1 MSFKSRSNS
10 FKMHLK
16 SFQVKLSYKNQ
27 RGLKCPYFCACGVIK
42 INTIKAKSMAALT
55 GGLEKFENSKDIVKN
70 ADFKSLETFIK
81 QYLNTADKK
90 QRAELS
96 EEFRKRHLELY
107 EFLKSNSEL
116 VNAETEIN
124 KMISDALQGMTKEK
138 ENQELNNLFET
149 IRESEKS

>member
-1 MSFKSRSNS
+1 
-10 FKMHLK
+10 
-16 SFQVKLSYKNQ
+16 
-27 RGLKCPYFCACGVIK
+27 
-42 INTIKAKSMAALT
+42 MAALT

-81 QYLNTADKK
+81 QYLNIADKK

>member
-10 FKMHLK
+10 FKTHSK

-124 KMISDALQGMTKEK
+124 KMISDIMNGDTASSEDKKLS
-138 ENQELNNLFET
+138 NLFE
-149 IRESEKS
+149 IIEEGIK

>member
-10 FKMHLK
+10 FKTHLK

-81 QYLNTADKK
+81 QYLNAADKK

-124 KMISDALQGMTKEK
+124 KMISDIMNGDTASSEDKKLS
-138 ENQELNNLFET
+138 NLFE
-149 IRESEKS
+149 IIEEGIK

>member
-1 MSFKSRSNS
+1 MSFKSLSNS
-10 FKMHLK
+10 FKTHLK

-42 INTIKAKSMAALT
+42 INTIKAKSVAALM
-55 GGLEKFENSKDIVKN
+55 GGLENFENSRDIIKN
-70 ADFKSLETFIK
+70 TDFKSLETFIK

-96 EEFRKRHLELY
+96 KEFRKRHLELY

-124 KMISDALQGMTKEK
+124 KMVSDIINGDTASSEDKKLS
-138 ENQELNNLFET
+138 NLFEM
-149 IRESEKS
+149 IEEGIK

>member
-10 FKMHLK
+10 FKTHSE

-124 KMISDALQGMTKEK
+124 KMISDIMNGDTASSEDKKLS
-138 ENQELNNLFET
+138 NLFE
-149 IRESEKS
+149 IIEEGIK

>member
-1 MSFKSRSNS
+1 MPLF
-10 FKMHLK
+10 LC
-16 SFQVKLSYKNQ
+16 LW
-27 RGLKCPYFCACGVIK
+27 VIK

-124 KMISDALQGMTKEK
+124 KMISDIMNGDTASSEDKKLS
-138 ENQELNNLFET
+138 NLFE
-149 IRESEKS
+149 IIEEGIK

>member
-10 FKMHLK
+10 FTTHSE

-124 KMISDALQGMTKEK
+124 KMISDIMNGDTASSEDKKLS
-138 ENQELNNLFET
+138 NLFE
-149 IRESEKS
+149 IIEEGIK

>member
-10 FKMHLK
+10 FKTHSE

-70 ADFKSLETFIK
+70 ADFKGLETFIK

-90 QRAELS
+90 QRTELS
-96 EEFRKRHLELY
+96 EEFRKRHLELHK
-107 EFLKSNSEL
+107 FLKSNSEL

-124 KMISDALQGMTKEK
+124 KMISDIINGDTASSEDKKLS
-138 ENQELNNLFET
+138 NLFEM
-149 IRESEKS
+149 IEEGIK

>member
-1 MSFKSRSNS
+1 M
-10 FKMHLK
+10 
-16 SFQVKLSYKNQ
+16 
-27 RGLKCPYFCACGVIK
+27 IK

-124 KMISDALQGMTKEK
+124 KMISDIINGDTASSEDKKLS
-138 ENQELNNLFET
+138 NLFEM
-149 IRESEKS
+149 IEEGIK

>member
-10 FKMHLK
+10 FKTHSE

-42 INTIKAKSMAALT
+42 INMIKAKSMAALT

-124 KMISDALQGMTKEK
+124 KMISDIMNGDTASSEDKKLS
-138 ENQELNNLFET
+138 NLFE
-149 IRESEKS
+149 IIEEGIK

>member
-1 MSFKSRSNS
+1 M
-10 FKMHLK
+10 
-16 SFQVKLSYKNQ
+16 
-27 RGLKCPYFCACGVIK
+27 IK

-124 KMISDALQGMTKEK
+124 KMISDIMNGDTASSEDKKLS
-138 ENQELNNLFET
+138 NLFE
-149 IRESEKS
+149 IIEEGIK